1 MVKTAV
7 MRLVELMIMK
17 EDVDAVIEYLGKK
30 AVFQFYSHN
39 NTDSSSENNSSK
51 EMFEN
56 LQAARSYLNISDL
69 TDYETEPSSPK
80 DEDFAEAANIIS
92 RVDGLREDET
102 KAKEEL
108 KRVDDAYKEATAFA
122 NLKVSYSELEHLSF
136 LTMRIGKIDPNVIDD
151 LQFALGEQALLIP
164 LGEDKSRVMAACSR
178 KSRFAMDSELK
189 KFGFIP
195 LEIPKDFT
203 GVPDDMLSSLKTQCE
218 EAQKIVE
225 NVEQQRIDCANEL
238 KESLLN
244 LLQKF
249 SVGMQVQV
257 SRDKLE
263 ATQLVYRVTG
273 WIPECESAKL
283 IKELD
288 NLTEGRIAIRQYK
301 PEEVAAVRAGHTQV
315 PVMLKH
321 NKLIKSF
328 EGMIFSYGAPKYG
341 TIDPTPFVAVFFT
354 LLFGIMFGDAG
365 QGLVFILAG
374 LLMHFNILK
383 VGGWNKYSLV
393 FISIG
398 ISSFIM
404 GLLTGE
410 FFTNDEIL
418 RPFGL
423 FVTGLF
429 VGKENAFAP
438 VLHLM
443 PNSETMPL
451 VFIFFGFTL
460 SVGFII
466 NSLGLVI
473 NFLNNIAQK
482 KYGPAFFGKTGLC
495 GALFFWYVVA
505 LAIRIAA
512 FKHKIALYDWIF
524 IGLTLAGVFF
534 ANPLERL
541 VAGEHPAFNNGFLGA
556 VIEGLVELI
565 EVVSNYLSNTVS
577 FLRVGAFAL
586 AHVVLGY
593 IIFEMNKL
601 LGGVGG
607 LAVVI
612 IGNVVVIVLEGMIVA
627 IQVLR
632 LQYYEFFSKF
642 FNETGVEF
650 KPFRF
655 EYKGN

>member
-7 MRLVELMIMK
+7 MRLIELMIMK
-17 EDVDAVIEYLGKK
+17 EDVDPVIEYLGKR
-30 AVFQFYSHN
+30 AVFQFYSHSS
-39 NTDSSSENNSSK
+39 DASSSQNSSK
-51 EMFEN
+51 EIFEN
-56 LQAARSYLNISDL
+56 LQIVRSYLNIPDL
-69 TDYETEPSSPK
+69 TDYESEPQSPK
-80 DEDFAEAANIIS
+80 PEDFSAAAEIIS
-92 RVDGLREDET
+92 AIDALRETEI
-102 KAKEEL
+102 KAKDEL
-108 KRVDDAYKEATAFA
+108 KKVEDAYKEASSFA

-136 LTMRIGKIDPNVIDD
+136 LTMRIGKIDPAVLDD
-151 LQFALGEQALLIP
+151 LEFALGEHAVIIP
-164 LGEDKSRVMAACSR
+164 LGEDKSRIMAACSR
-178 KSRFAMDSELK
+178 KSRFALDSELK
-189 KFGFIP
+189 KFGFVP

-203 GVPDDMLSSLKTQCE
+203 GVPDDMLKSLKEQCE
-218 EAQKIVE
+218 TAQKALADIG
-225 NVEQQRIDCANEL
+225 EQRASYAETHKQQ
-238 KESLLN
+238 LLT

-257 SRDKLE
+257 FRDKLE
-263 ATQLVYRVTG
+263 STQLVYRVTG
-273 WIPECESAKL
+273 WIPEYESESL

-288 NLTEGRIAIRQYK
+288 NLTEGRIAVRQYK
-301 PEEVAAVRAGHTQV
+301 PEEVAAVKSGHVQV
-315 PVMLKH
+315 PVKLKH
-321 NKLIKSF
+321 GKLVKSF

-341 TIDPTPFVAVFFT
+341 TIDPTPFVAAFFT

-374 LLMHFNILK
+374 VLMYFNILK
-383 VGGWNKYSLV
+383 VGGWNKYSLI

-410 FFTNDEIL
+410 FFTNDELL

-438 VLHLM
+438 ILHLM
-443 PNSETMPL
+443 PRSETMPL

-466 NSLGLVI
+466 NSLGLII
-473 NFLNNIAQK
+473 NFMNNIALK
-482 KYGPAFFGKTGLC
+482 RYGQAFFGKTGMC
-495 GALFFWYVVA
+495 GAFFFWYVIA

-512 FKHKIALYDWIF
+512 FKHRISIFDWVF
-524 IGLTLAGVFF
+524 IGLTLLGVFF
-534 ANPLERL
+534 AHPLERL
-541 VAGEHPAFNNGFLGA
+541 VAGEHPAFDNGFLGA
-556 VIEGLVELI
+556 VIEGLVEII
-565 EVVSNYLSNTVS
+565 EVVSTYLSNTVS

-601 LGGVGG
+601 LGGIGG

-650 KPFRF
+650 KPFQF
-655 EYKGN
+655 KYKEK

>member
-7 MRLVELMIMK
+7 MRLIELMIMK
-17 EDVDAVIEYLGKK
+17 EDVDPVIEYLGKK
-30 AVFQFYSHN
+30 AVFQFYTRNS
-39 NTDSSSENNSSK
+39 DSSSSQNSSK
-51 EMFEN
+51 EIFEN
-56 LQAARSYLNISDL
+56 LQIIRSYLDIPDL
-69 TDYETEPSSPK
+69 TDYDSEPESPK
-80 DEDFAEAANIIS
+80 TEDFSDAAEIIS
-92 RVDGLREDET
+92 AVDALREQEI

-108 KRVDDAYKEATAFA
+108 KKVEDAYKEAAAFA

-136 LTMRIGKIDPNVIDD
+136 LTMRIGKIDPAVLDD
-151 LQFALGEQALLIP
+151 LEFALGEHAVIIP
-164 LGEDKSRVMAACSR
+164 LGDDKTRVMAACSR
-178 KSRFAMDSELK
+178 KSRFALDSELK
-189 KFGFIP
+189 KFGFVP

-203 GVPDDMLSSLKTQCE
+203 GVPDDMLKSLKEQCE
-218 EAQKIVE
+218 AAKKALADIS
-225 NVEQQRIDCANEL
+225 EQRASYAETHKD
-238 KESLLN
+238 KLLL
-244 LLQKF
+244 LLQRF
-249 SVGMQVQV
+249 SVGMQVQIF
-257 SRDKLE
+257 RDKLE

-273 WIPECESAKL
+273 WIPEYESDKL

-288 NLTEGRIAIRQYK
+288 NLTEGRIAVRQYK
-301 PEEVAAVRAGHTQV
+301 PEEVAAVKSGRAQV
-315 PVMLKH
+315 PVKLRH
-321 NKLIKSF
+321 GKLIKSF
-328 EGMIFSYGAPKYG
+328 EGMIFSYAAPKYG
-341 TIDPTPFVAVFFT
+341 TIDPTPFVAAFFT

-374 LLMHFNILK
+374 LLMYFNILK

-398 ISSFIM
+398 LSSFIM

-410 FFTNDEIL
+410 FFANDEIL

-429 VGKENAFAP
+429 VGKEKAFAP
-438 VLHLM
+438 ILHLM
-443 PNSETMPL
+443 PGSGNMPL

-460 SVGFII
+460 SVGFVI
-466 NSLGLVI
+466 NSLGLII
-473 NFLNNIAQK
+473 NFMNNISLK
-482 KYGPAFFGKTGLC
+482 KYGNAFFGKTGMC
-495 GALFFWYVVA
+495 GAFFFWYVIA
-505 LAIRIAA
+505 LAIRMAA
-512 FKHKIALYDWIF
+512 FKHRISIFDWVF
-524 IGLTLAGVFF
+524 IGLTLLGVFF
-534 ANPLERL
+534 AHPLERL
-541 VAGEHPAFNNGFLGA
+541 VSGEHPIFDNGFLGA
-556 VIEGLVELI
+556 VIEGLVEII
-565 EVVSNYLSNTVS
+565 EVISTYLSNTVS

-601 LGGVGG
+601 LGGIGG

-650 KPFRF
+650 KPFQF
-655 EYKGN
+655 KYKEK